1 MLSMNKSTALVGL
14 DIEAGSIAA
23 TELRTNGQTELAGYG
38 VMPLDA
44 GIFREG
50 EVADVDGLAEALK
63 ELFSQQKLS
72 KTVRLGIANQRVAV
86 RTLQL
91 PPIEDDQELESAVRF
106 QAQDQLPMP
115 LDQSVLDWQPI
126 GRSTA
131 EDGTERFNVVAVAAR
146 RDMLTRLL
154 EAMRGAGLRPQGIDL
169 SAFGMVRALHAGTY
183 ASVGAAEYVAA
194 PTQPAL
200 SYEDRMAL
208 GEAGADLGAPVVA
221 DPVAPAVADAGPARL
236 YCNLGDVTNLAVARG
251 STCLFTRVSTF
262 GVEGIAQKLA
272 ERRGLTL
279 DHARQWLVHV
289 GLQRPVDELEGD
301 AETVTA
307 ARECLAE
314 GSSRLV
320 DELRRS
326 LDYYAAQEGALAVDG
341 VVACGPGTIIG
352 GLAERVQQELGQPVE
367 LGRPEALAH
376 LSDID
381 ATRLTLS
388 YGLALEDD

>member
-1 MLSMNKSTALVGL
+1 MNKSTALVGL

-23 TELRTNGQTELAGYG
+23 TELRTNGHTEVAGYG

-50 EVADVDGLAEALK
+50 EVADVGGLSEALK
-63 ELFSQQKLS
+63 QLFSEQKLS
-72 KTVRLGIANQRVAV
+72 KNVRLGVANQRVAV

-91 PPIEDDQELESAVRF
+91 PPIDDQSELETAVRF

-115 LDQSVLDWQPI
+115 LDQSVLDWQEV

-131 EDGTERFNVVAVAAR
+131 EDGTERLNVVAVAAR
-146 RDMLTRLL
+146 RDMLARLL

-194 PTQPAL
+194 PTQHAL
-200 SYEDRMAL
+200 SYEQRMEL
-208 GEAGADLGAPVVA
+208 GQADPASGGGAPEVT
-221 DPVAPAVADAGPARL
+221 DAGPARL
-236 YCNLGDVTNLAVARG
+236 YCNFGDVTNLAVARG

-262 GVEGIAQKLA
+262 GVEGIAQKVA
-272 ERRGLTL
+272 ERKGLTL

-289 GLQRPVDELEGD
+289 GLERPVEEIEGD
-301 AETVTA
+301 AETVKAT
-307 ARECLAE
+307 RDCLAE

-320 DELRRS
+320 DELRLS
-326 LDYYAAQEGALAVDG
+326 LEFYAAQEGALTVDG
-341 VVACGPGTIIG
+341 VVAAGPGTMIG
-352 GLAERVQQELGQPVE
+352 GLADRLQRDLGHPVA
-367 LGRPEALAH
+367 LGRPDALAH

-381 ATRLTLS
+381 AARLTLP